1 MFCLTSQVSGWIN
14 EKLQVA
20 LDESYRDPTNLQA
33 KLQKHQAFEAE
44 LAANRNRVDA
54 VVEVSGDAEADRAV
68 GELSEAVAEGS
79 KEIMENYIQVVEK
92 GKV

>member
-1 MFCLTSQVSGWIN
+1 LPTLINNTSTFVWFIQVTTWIT

-44 LAANRNRVDA
+44 VTANRNRVDA
-54 VVEVSGDAEADRAV
+54 VVEVCVTVNNSSTIFSSPGRRP
-68 GELSEAVAEGS
+68 
-79 KEIMENYIQVVEK
+79 
-92 GKV
+92 